1 METMARLMAVQP
13 CNDVLKITFILWKIF
28 DYKAIRK
35 YNRETATREGCN
47 LSSNALRNIDREWFS
62 SKKLQMVNKKN
73 DAKIISSK
81 NNY

>member
-35 YNRETATREGCN
+35 YNRETATRERV
-47 LSSNALRNIDREWFS
+47 SSNALRNIDREWFS
-62 SKKLQMVNKKN
+62 SKKLQVVNKKN